1 MFHFHGLIDFIGSHP
16 HYAFVAVLLLAL
28 SEAMPVIGTLVPGS
42 TLILAISALAT
53 TADIDTWLLLVAAVI
68 GAIAGDGLA
77 FWLGYRYRREML
89 GGWPLNRFPNLLA
102 RSAQFIR
109 RHGVTAVFLAR
120 FTAVVR
126 AFVPLVAGILRMSSR
141 HFYVA
146 NILSALLWAPL
157 HVFPGVLAGIAIT
170 VVGPTGTKLGLLALA
185 VLVFASIV
193 WHLLKGAPTQAQAPL
208 AERDMGS
215 LDSSR
220 TRSNSPPTDLA
231 A

>member
-1 MFHFHGLIDFIGSHP
+1 MFHFHGLINFIGSHP
-16 HYAFVAVLLLAL
+16 HHAFVAVLLLSL
-28 SEAMPVIGTLVPGS
+28 SEAIPVIGTLVPGS

-53 TADIDTWLLLVAAVI
+53 TANIDAWLLLVAAVI

-89 GGWPLNRFPNLLA
+89 GGWPLNRFPGLLT

-126 AFVPLVAGILRMSSR
+126 AFVPLVAGIHRMSSR

-146 NILSALLWAPL
+146 KVLSALLWAPL
-157 HVFPGVLAGIAIT
+157 HVFPGVLAGIAMT
-170 VVGPTGTKLGLLALA
+170 VAGPTGTKLGLLALA

-193 WHLLKGAPTQAQAPL
+193 WHLLKGAPAQPRAPIG
-208 AERDMGS
+208 ERDMAP
-215 LDSSR
+215 LDSRR
-220 TRSNSPPTDLA
+220 TGSNSF
-231 A
+231 